1 MKYQYL
7 MELALS
13 FQKSRIFLTAYE
25 LGIFTVI
32 GKKGK
37 SSSQVAD
44 ELSSAKRHTDRLLNA
59 LCALG
64 LLKKTGERF
73 SNTSLSLKYLVNS
86 SPDFLKGIAHNVKM
100 WDSWSALTQ
109 TIRHGRPA
117 MDVIMNA
124 RGEEWL
130 NPFIAAMHERATKS
144 APAIVKSL
152 DLSGVSRVLDVGGG
166 SGAYA
171 MAFVRQKKEI
181 AATVFDL
188 PNVVAITRRYIEKEG
203 LTNKVE
209 VIAGDYNIDSLGCDY
224 DLVFISAIAHMNSF
238 KENEALAHKAARA
251 LRGNGQIV
259 IQDFFMDKDR
269 MNPPG
274 GSFFALNMLLATKS
288 GDTYKESEARIWLK
302 DAGFTNVKRRD
313 TKFGTALIIG
323 SKTTRRR

>member
-1 MKYQYL
+1 

-274 GSFFALNMLLATKS
+274 GSFFA
-288 GDTYKESEARIWLK
+288 
-302 DAGFTNVKRRD
+302 
-313 TKFGTALIIG
+313 
-323 SKTTRRR
+323 